1 MLVLEKPT
9 RQFKKT
15 LIESLQT
22 DSNPSYNESLEL
34 VSDEDALRAEKL
46 LGLNLKRQEGFCK
59 SHLEDYFKK
68 DSVTR
73 RNLLSQEEMS
83 MAENISVRR
92 HNVVFGL
99 NDSKT
104 HLKIICL
111 YRDGAPAPVGQL
123 FLGKVMESGKYET
136 LTDQDRLK
144 VDKFISSFL

>member
-1 MLVLEKPT
+1 
-9 RQFKKT
+9 
-15 LIESLQT
+15 
-22 DSNPSYNESLEL
+22 
-34 VSDEDALRAEKL
+34 
-46 LGLNLKRQEGFCK
+46 
-59 SHLEDYFKK
+59 
-68 DSVTR
+68 
-73 RNLLSQEEMS
+73 

-111 YRDGAPAPVGQL
+111 YNRDGAPAPVGQL

>member
-1 MLVLEKPT
+1 MNTCTKELVLEKPT

-59 SHLEDYFKK
+59 SHLQTNHLEDYFKK

-73 RNLLSQEEMS
+73 RNVYGREYFCPKTQCSLW
-83 MAENISVRR
+83 
-92 HNVVFGL
+92 
-99 NDSKT
+99 SK
-104 HLKIICL
+104 
-111 YRDGAPAPVGQL
+111 
-123 FLGKVMESGKYET
+123 
-136 LTDQDRLK
+136 
-144 VDKFISSFL
+144 